1 MKLTEQHK
9 LGIAI
14 IGLLVGLKLLFMPWL
29 AWVNTQTEEIH
40 QLLFSKA
47 KLEQVEHRSQQLLT
61 QKNSIEQN
69 FQTLNTLWLDAP
81 VAQITVEAFQH
92 LDKIAGE
99 FEVELTNRNATDL
112 TSDGAVL
119 LPVSLFASG
128 TPEQIMSFIHALEHR
143 QPLFQ
148 LQRVTVSRPNVVAK
162 KVNANLELHMF
173 VKPGGQS

>member
-1 MKLTEQHK
+1 MKISEQQK
-9 LGIAI
+9 LGVAI
-14 IGLLVGLKLLFMPWL
+14 IGLLIALKLLFVPWL
-29 AWVNTQTEEIH
+29 DWLNTQTDEVS

-47 KLEQVEHRSQQLLT
+47 KLQQVERRSQQLLT
-61 QKNSIEQN
+61 QKTNIEQN

-81 VAQITVEAFQH
+81 AAQITVEAFQH

-112 TSDGAVL
+112 TAEGPVL
-119 LPVSLFASG
+119 LPISLFASG
-128 TPEQIMSFIHALEHR
+128 TPEQIMAFIHALEHR

-148 LQRVTVSRPNVVAK
+148 LSRATISRPNVVAK
-162 KVNANLELHMF
+162 KVNAILEVQMF